1 MHPKPEAGDAD
12 GGAAEVG
19 SPRSGY
25 FRQRSMHAAAAAA
38 DPEAARRALDVEN
51 PPCSAGGACGA
62 PGLRPSESVTKLES
76 LERAERAALA
86 PAVVL
91 RTGFYILVWYAF
103 STCLTLYNKTLLGD
117 KLGKFPAP
125 LLMNTVHFALQ
136 AGLSKL
142 IIFFQP
148 MGPDSG
154 VEMGWKDYFMRAVL
168 QSYQLL

>member
-1 MHPKPEAGDAD
+1 MHPKPEGGDAD

-38 DPEAARRALDVEN
+38 ADPEAARRALDVEN
-51 PPCSAGGACGA
+51 PPCPAGAGGP
-62 PGLRPSESVTKLES
+62 PGLRTSESVTKLES

-103 STCLTLYNKTLLGD
+103 STCLTL
-117 KLGKFPAP
+117 
-125 LLMNTVHFALQ
+125 
-136 AGLSKL
+136 
-142 IIFFQP
+142 
-148 MGPDSG
+148 
-154 VEMGWKDYFMRAVL
+154 
-168 QSYQLL
+168 